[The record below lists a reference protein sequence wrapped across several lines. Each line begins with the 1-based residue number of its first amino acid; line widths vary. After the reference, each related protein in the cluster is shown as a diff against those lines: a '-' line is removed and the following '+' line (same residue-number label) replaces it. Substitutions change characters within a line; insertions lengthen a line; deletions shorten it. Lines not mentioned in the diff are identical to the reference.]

1 MHYLALCA
9 IAKDED
15 KYLQEWIH
23 YHVLIGVE
31 RFIIYDNGSA
41 TPIQETLAGH
51 VRTGL
56 VTVIPFRGKDRQ
68 IPAYDHCLH
77 EFGSNFRWIG
87 FLDLDEF
94 LVLKDT
100 QDARILLSEYED
112 FGGLAV
118 NWVMFGSSG
127 HVTSPKGLQIENY
140 VLRRPSPDLHVKSI
154 VQPRHATAARNA
166 HQFLY
171 KPARYCVNADRLPVG
186 GSLSYAASR
195 RIQINHYWCRSQQ
208 DYAAKLQRGRADVSA
223 LNESTRKWDIFYAHL
238 AQPHIHDEGL
248 NNLTRKL
255 NILSRRGDPR
265 IWAELAGSHSGG
277 RELFQYI
284 DDAAAAVKRGDLD
297 AAERILCAAS
307 LHYAETVEYLLF
319 RSSVCRLR
327 KAWDRALAYASAA
340 LAREP
345 SLSAYYEVF
354 LIHLQKGDKRIAKQM
369 LAFLEASMET
379 YRIEDS
385 GWKERMILSRK
396 MLASIDMEQRS
407 AMIEM
412 D

>member
-41 TPIQETLAGH
+41 TPIEETLAGY

-56 VTVIPFRGKDRQ
+56 VTVVPFPGKDLQ
-68 IPAYDHCLH
+68 VPAYDHCLH
-77 EFGSNFRWIG
+77 EFGPGFRWIG

-112 FGGLAV
+112 FGGLAA
-118 NWVMFGSSG
+118 NWVMFGSAG

-140 VLRRPSPDLHVKSI
+140 LMRRPSPDLHVKSI
-154 VQPRHATAARNA
+154 VQPRHAIKARNA

-171 KPARYCVNADRLPVG
+171 KPGSYCVNEDRLPVG
-186 GSLSYAASR
+186 GSHSYAASR

-238 AQPHIHDEGL
+238 AQPHIRDESL
-248 NNLTRKL
+248 SSLARKL
-255 NILSRRGDPR
+255 SILSRRGDPR
-265 IWAELAGSHSGG
+265 IWAELAGCYSGK

-284 DDAAAAVKRGDLD
+284 DAAAAVVERGDLD
-297 AAERILCAAS
+297 AAERILCTAS
-307 LHYAETVEYLLF
+307 LYYGETVEYLLF

-327 KAWDRALAYASAA
+327 KSWDRALAYASEA

-354 LIHLQKGDKRIAKQM
+354 LIHLQKGDKYIAKQM
-369 LAFLEASMET
+369 LAFLEACMAV
-379 YRIEDS
+379 YRIDDS
-385 GWKERMILSRK
+385 AWKERMASSRK
-396 MLASIDMEQRS
+396 MIANLDLEQASAPAE
-407 AMIEM
+407 
-412 D
+412 